1 MPRYRILCKSPT
13 SFHTPVVPLDSQPR
27 HTTRRI
33 CPAFLQKCQ
42 VDYVRFAPFIGNSGF
57 RPQRRLFFSRALPKH
72 ASRLVVATG
81 LGGHRASLH
90 RVNMS
95 GLASLTPFPANT
107 YMGRYGMGLM
117 HFPPF
122 GGRQPSAPPAPHL
135 ADMRL
140 ATDRF
145 YKGDF
150 VSLLVQ
156 ERPVYVS
163 EYVYVG

>member
-1 MPRYRILCKSPT
+1 MPCFFAKMSRGYDSR
-13 SFHTPVVPLDSQPR
+13 PLLAKAVFAHSN
-27 HTTRRI
+27 
-33 CPAFLQKCQ
+33 AF
-42 VDYVRFAPFIGNSGF
+42 
-57 RPQRRLFFSRALPKH
+57 FFSRALPKH
-72 ASRLVVATG
+72 ASPIVVASG
-81 LGGHRASLH
+81 LGGHRASLY

-122 GGRQPSAPPAPHL
+122 GGHQPSAPLAPHL

-140 ATDRF
+140 AIERF

>member
-1 MPRYRILCKSPT
+1 MPCFFAKMSSGI
-13 SFHTPVVPLDSQPR
+13 
-27 HTTRRI
+27 
-33 CPAFLQKCQ
+33 
-42 VDYVRFAPFIGNSGF
+42 RFAPLIGKSGF
-57 RPQRRLFFSRALPKH
+57 RPQQRLLFSRALPKH
-72 ASRLVVATG
+72 ASPIVVASG

-95 GLASLTPFPANT
+95 GLASLTPFPANP
-107 YMGRYGMGLM
+107 YMGRYGMGLV

-122 GGRQPSAPPAPHL
+122 GGRQPSAPLAPHL

-140 ATDRF
+140 AIERF

-163 EYVYVG
+163 EYVFVG

>member
-1 MPRYRILCKSPT
+1 MPRYRMPRRSHT
-13 SFHTPVVPLDSQPR
+13 SFHAEVVSGDMHLR
-27 HTTRRI
+27 NTTRRI

-42 VDYVRFAPFIGNSGF
+42 VDDDSRLLLAIAVFALSNAF
-57 RPQRRLFFSRALPKH
+57 FFSRALPKH

-95 GLASLTPFPANT
+95 GLASLMPFPANP
-107 YMGRYGMGLM
+107 YMGRYGMGLV

>member
-13 SFHTPVVPLDSQPR
+13 SFHTQSFRSIRSQG
-27 HTTRRI
+27 TRRAESALLFCKNVKGI
-33 CPAFLQKCQ
+33 
-42 VDYVRFAPFIGNSGF
+42 RFAPFIGNSGF

-72 ASRLVVATG
+72 ASPIVVASG

-122 GGRQPSAPPAPHL
+122 GERQPSAPPAPHL

-140 ATDRF
+140 AIERF

-163 EYVYVG
+163 EYVFVG

>member
-13 SFHTPVVPLDSQPR
+13 SFHTQSFRSIRSQG
-27 HTTRRI
+27 TRRAESALLFCKNVKWHTI
-33 CPAFLQKCQ
+33 RAPYWQK
-42 VDYVRFAPFIGNSGF
+42 RFSPTATPF
-57 RPQRRLFFSRALPKH
+57 FFSRALPKH
-72 ASRLVVATG
+72 ASPIVVASG

-122 GGRQPSAPPAPHL
+122 GERQPSAPPAPHL

-140 ATDRF
+140 AIERF